1 MAIKKRKELRTY
13 KKKINRKVKKTK
25 KTASYKTSA
34 VDYLSSLKVFMK
46 MLLSAPYLFINNL
59 SKNILLGL
67 KVIFL
72 FVITLFKIFVKLLNN
87 FKEATFGILF
97 GLLSGSIASV
107 VIYSYYDLGTN
118 SNLEINEL
126 YKEENLKLKRE
137 LKELNSKILETNKK
151 LEESLVVRSELKDL
165 ATEVLKMESNI
176 SGVKQSSD
184 INLQNFESLL
194 KKSDLNKSDL
204 EKLQKKVDDNSKLM
218 LSSSKSELSNRL
230 YLAQSLVDRLRS
242 GVPYAPQLVALG
254 KEGLHPA
261 LLRYAKGG
269 APTIS
274 DLAARLSVRAGELRD
289 ADKTKRDSSWRENLK
304 LSKLIK
310 VRPIDIEKIEGTPG
324 ALLRAEDAISKGN
337 LLEAI
342 EEIDSLRPED
352 RGVLNAWLS
361 EAKAKRNASVAA
373 ENLLAKTTAAL
384 RTKN

>member
-13 KKKINRKVKKTK
+13 KTKINRKVKKT
-25 KTASYKTSA
+25 ASYKTNA
-34 VDYLSSLKVFMK
+34 FDYLSSLKVFMK

-72 FVITLFKIFVKLLNN
+72 FVITLFKIFAKLLSN

-107 VIYSYYDLGTN
+107 VIYSYYDLGTS
-118 SNLEINEL
+118 SNLEINDL

-151 LEESLVVRSELKDL
+151 LEESLVVKSELKDL

-342 EEIDSLRPED
+342 EEIDSLKPED

>member
-13 KKKINRKVKKTK
+13 KTKINRKVKKT
-25 KTASYKTSA
+25 ASYKTNA
-34 VDYLSSLKVFMK
+34 FDYLSSLKVFMK

-72 FVITLFKIFVKLLNN
+72 FVITLFKIFAKLLSN

-107 VIYSYYDLGTN
+107 VIYSYYDLGTS
-118 SNLEINEL
+118 SNLEINDL

-151 LEESLVVRSELKDL
+151 LEESLVVKSELKDL

-274 DLAARLSVRAGELRD
+274 DLAARLSVRAGELKD

-342 EEIDSLRPED
+342 EEIDSLKPED